1 MQSAFV
7 DIGLE
12 RDAFL
17 YVSDFL
23 DLPSDEEGEEEFDQI
38 PAPRTTVNV
47 SQSQPFRS
55 NMMAEGGASIAECET
70 EEDFETVGEDFAA
83 PERRAIDSR
92 GGRSVHRRRP

>member
-23 DLPSDEEGEEEFDQI
+23 EVTGDEEDEEEFGSI
-38 PAPRTTVNV
+38 PVPRN
-47 SQSQPFRS
+47 
-55 NMMAEGGASIAECET
+55 
-70 EEDFETVGEDFAA
+70 
-83 PERRAIDSR
+83 AIDVSKAYAAQR
-92 GGRSVHRRRP
+92 RSSKRNLPWLNLRLRRSSKPAAEDIVPR